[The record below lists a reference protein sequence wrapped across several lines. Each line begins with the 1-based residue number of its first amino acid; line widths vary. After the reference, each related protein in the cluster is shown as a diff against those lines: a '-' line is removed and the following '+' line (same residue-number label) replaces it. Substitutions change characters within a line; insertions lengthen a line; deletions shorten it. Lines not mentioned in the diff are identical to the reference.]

1 MAPPATA
8 KGFSAA
14 LRAMVERK
22 DLSPISAAK
31 TSEKVC
37 RRRAR
42 VVACE
47 SFLVEE
53 TSSTVFSAS
62 AFSSSMPEESF
73 GSSLQRGSHLH
84 APSRRY

>member
-47 SFLVEE
+47 SFLEEE